1 MVANSYVADVQNTA
15 IVELYN
21 ITDNITDNIAVTN
34 GKITT
39 SNLFNSNGYLQTG
52 NVYNALPDKEIT
64 LGISLKSGN
73 AGMFAASGSCYL
85 LLYRR

>member
-1 MVANSYVADVQNTA
+1 VGDVRNSA
-15 IVELYN
+15 IVERYN
-21 ITDNITDNIAVTN
+21 ITDRVAVSN

-39 SNLFNSNGYLQTG
+39 SNLYDSNGYLQTG
-52 NVYNALPDKEIT
+52 NLYKALPDKEIT

-73 AGMFAASGSCYL
+73 NGMFAASNNCYL